1 MIFTNGSTT
10 YPYQCSDRIL
20 LVVFDGGIYITG
32 LLQDAVLRVPGEVQ
46 PLPPDPVVVHQDP
59 PPQAPLLLLLVVLE
73 REVL

>member
-1 MIFTNGSTT
+1 M
-10 YPYQCSDRIL
+10 
-20 LVVFDGGIYITG
+20 VFDGGIIITG

-73 REVL
+73 REVF